1 MSLASIHASCL
12 VVFLTLLTACAPQE
26 TPLRPL
32 TEAGLAAAER
42 QWESHGA
49 NSYQIVVRLHSARM
63 GGVVYDV
70 VVHAR
75 RVTSIKRD
83 GQDILPEH
91 TEDYSVVGLFR
102 LLQQELHLVERHP
115 SGTPNTLAVLSVHF
129 DPGTGRLERYRRKTL
144 KRAGGLRIEV
154 LKFIPQATG

>member
-1 MSLASIHASCL
+1 M
-12 VVFLTLLTACAPQE
+12 
-26 TPLRPL
+26 RPL
-32 TEAGLAAAER
+32 TEAGLAAAKR

-49 NSYQIVVRLHSARM
+49 NSYHLLVRLHSSRM
-63 GGVVYDV
+63 GEVVYDV

-75 RVTSIKRD
+75 RVTRIKRD

-91 TEDYSVVGLFR
+91 TADYSVAGLFR
-102 LLQQELHLVERHP
+102 LLRQELQLVERNS

-129 DPGTGRLERYRRKTL
+129 DPETGRLDRYRRKTL

-154 LKFIPQATG
+154 LTFTPEATG